1 MPRPPAAPSSPK
13 GERRPTIGRGE
24 KVRTAVLDAAVAEL
38 TESGYAALTMDRIAQ
53 RAGVHKTTVYRRWPD
68 LDALVVDA
76 LTEHIAA
83 DIPIPDT
90 GSVATDLGL
99 LARGLASWITSPFG
113 RAVLA
118 VMLSDAPARVPAFA
132 EIRRRVFH
140 DRVVRATPVIER
152 AVGRGE
158 LPAGTDAG
166 EVIGN
171 LAAPIYFRVLIAGLP
186 VDESA
191 AERAAA
197 NALAV
202 ARSESVASGPGESG
216 VRRTRAR
223 QSREPGDREPLD

>member
-1 MPRPPAAPSSPK
+1 MSRPSAAPSSPK
-13 GERRPTIGRGE
+13 GQRRPVIGRGE
-24 KVRTAVLDAAVAEL
+24 KVRAAVLDAAVAEL

-99 LARGLASWITSPFG
+99 LARGLVAWITSPFG
-113 RAVLA
+113 RAVLE
-118 VMLSDAPARVPAFA
+118 VMLSDAPVRVPAFA

-140 DRVVRATPVIER
+140 DRIVRATPVVER
-152 AVGRGE
+152 AVARGE
-158 LPAGTDAG
+158 LPAGTDAA
-166 EVIGN
+166 EVIAD
-171 LAAPIYFRVLIAGLP
+171 LAAPVYFRVLIAGLP
-186 VDESA
+186 VDDRT

-197 NALAV
+197 GALAI
-202 ARSESVASGPGESG
+202 ARSGPIG
-216 VRRTRAR
+216 
-223 QSREPGDREPLD
+223 